1 MSSIGN
7 INRGTGD
14 KDGVNFIGLYN
25 NNNNNSDIL
34 IIMMGVWDG
43 TITSP
48 SRIFFGDGWC
58 VSHGALGDTDQKG
71 LFDRNFGIFYDLYRR
86 QMGRFMVY
94 SSSEVIIIEVLLL
107 LLLLLLF

>member
-1 MSSIGN
+1 MSSIGLN
-7 INRGTGD
+7 DRGIGD
-14 KDGVNFIGLYN
+14 SMGFFFLGLYN
-25 NNNNNSDIL
+25 NNNSNSDIL
-34 IIMMGVWDG
+34 IIIMGVWDG

-71 LFDRNFGIFYDLYRR
+71 LFYRIFYDLYRR
-86 QMGRFMVY
+86 QTGRFIVY